1 MKAKPDTKRAAYG
14 VTLVETM
21 VAVAIILV
29 AVTGA
34 TFYQYYTV
42 LDARKADLRMEAA
55 RLGLTLL
62 EGWKG
67 AGSATDFDPQTDF
80 ANGQSAEFAAA
91 LGVWNDGDGDPPA
104 GMNAV
109 CGKYAVTTENNT
121 YFMILS
127 YTDESVTDN
136 IPMAMNVL
144 VMWDPRGYRG
154 GNVADAGSSLG
165 LTTYEGP

>member
-1 MKAKPDTKRAAYG
+1 MKAKPDAKRTAYG
-14 VTLVETM
+14 VTLIETM
-21 VAVAIILV
+21 VAVAIMLV

-67 AGSATDFDPQTDF
+67 AGCATSFDPQTDF
-80 ANGQSAEFAAA
+80 ANGQSSEFAAA
-91 LGVWNDGDGDPPA
+91 LGAWIPGAGDPPL
-104 GMNAV
+104 GMNKV

-127 YTDESVTDN
+127 YNEQSLPDN
-136 IPMAMNVL
+136 TPMAMNVL
-144 VMWDPRGYRG
+144 VMWDSRGYG
-154 GNVADAGSSLG
+154 GSDIANAGSSLG